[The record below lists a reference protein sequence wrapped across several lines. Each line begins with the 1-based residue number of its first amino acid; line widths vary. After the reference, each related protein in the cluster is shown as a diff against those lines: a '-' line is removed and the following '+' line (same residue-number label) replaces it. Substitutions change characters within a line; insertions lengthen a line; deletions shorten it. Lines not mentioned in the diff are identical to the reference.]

1 LKKKNNRLN
10 NLIVA
15 TALPGLNT
23 QFFFNSIRA
32 YSTNSIKNISS
43 HSPLKQGGLAIVQH
57 HIIIGIMLGDGSL
70 YRSSPTANVRFE
82 MSLGQKYEEFA
93 LELGDIFKDYIS
105 NPVKALEVKGKTK
118 NYTNFRMKTRSLPVF
133 LEYYNMFYE
142 FNHDSNKYVKII
154 PKNID
159 DLTGCFATCSIV
171 LAYLI
176 MTDGNFDKG
185 RNRIRIYTNSYTKE
199 EVERLALAIKN
210 NLGIYTGVL
219 HDRNNQWIL
228 TIGAKYLSLLRDNV
242 SKHFHKSM
250 LYRIGL

>member
-1 LKKKNNRLN
+1 
-10 NLIVA
+10 
-15 TALPGLNT
+15 
-23 QFFFNSIRA
+23 
-32 YSTNSIKNISS
+32 
-43 HSPLKQGGLAIVQH
+43 
-57 HIIIGIMLGDGSL
+57 MLGDGSL

-118 NYTNFRMKTRSLPVF
+118 SYTNFRLKTRSLPIF

-142 FNHDSNKYVKII
+142 FNQDSNKYVKII

-159 DLTGCFATCSIV
+159 DLTGEACSIV

-185 RNRIRIYTNSYTKE
+185 RNRIRIYTNSYTP
-199 EVERLALAIKN
+199 
-210 NLGIYTGVL
+210 LG
-219 HDRNNQWIL
+219 RR
-228 TIGAKYLSLLRDNV
+228 S
-242 SKHFHKSM
+242 
-250 LYRIGL
+250 